1 MMGIVAGRKG
11 SSDYDTDMRQAK
23 DLGIDAFALNIGTDE
38 FTEKQLGYAY
48 ESAANNDI
56 KLFIS
61 FDFNWFS
68 PANDAAKV
76 GQMIATYS
84 NQTAQL
90 KVDGKVFASSFAGDG
105 LDVSAVKSAAGMDV
119 FFAPNFTPDETP
131 DANSIEGALNWIA
144 WPNNGAN
151 KAPTHD
157 VRVSVVEGDDKYHN
171 WLAGAKSYIAPI
183 SPWFSTHYGAEV
195 SYSKNFIF
203 PSDLLWYERWTSVL
217 ERSPP
222 FVEIITWNDY
232 GESHYIAPLSS
243 QHEDDGAS
251 KWVNDMPHDGWR
263 DLAKPFIAAYKAGS
277 KSVNEYI
284 KDDKII
290 YWYRP
295 TPRTVNCDST
305 DNTMKAGNNDSG
317 NYFNGKP
324 NGWEDMQ
331 DSVFVVSLLKSAGS
345 IDVTS
350 GNNTKT
356 FNAPAG
362 ASSFK
367 LDMGI
372 GQQKFSLTRDS
383 KQVFSG
389 TSRRNITDTCPC
401 GLYNFNAYVGTL
413 PEGKSEPLDAAG
425 LASFTVGLSVK
436 TCSAVPSLGSGSPA
450 PVPTTPAGSGV
461 PTSPSGIPNQSPSG
475 SLSGTPSVG
484 SSNSP
489 SSTSAPASLTGSAAA
504 PTSTSGAQSCNGGT
518 NALGSSRNMAGICS
532 FSCSRGYCPSE
543 VCVCTSTGTPET
555 APDTFPPGC
564 PLETEN
570 DSYKGLCKF
579 SCMRGYCPPA
589 ACTTECG

>member
-1 MMGIVAGRKG
+1 M
-11 SSDYDTDMRQAK
+11 
-23 DLGIDAFALNIGTDE
+23 
-38 FTEKQLGYAY
+38 
-48 ESAANNDI
+48 
-56 KLFIS
+56 
-61 FDFNWFS
+61 
-68 PANDAAKV
+68 
-76 GQMIATYS
+76 
-84 NQTAQL
+84 
-90 KVDGKVFASSFAGDG
+90 
-105 LDVSAVKSAAGMDV
+105 
-119 FFAPNFTPDETP
+119 
-131 DANSIEGALNWIA
+131 
-144 WPNNGAN
+144 
-151 KAPTHD
+151 
-157 VRVSVVEGDDKYHN
+157 
-171 WLAGAKSYIAPI
+171 
-183 SPWFSTHYGAEV
+183 
-195 SYSKNFIF
+195 
-203 PSDLLWYERWTSVL
+203 
-217 ERSPP
+217 
-222 FVEIITWNDY
+222 EIITWNDY

-263 DLAKPFIAAYKAGS
+263 DLARPFIAAYKAGS

-317 NYFNGKP
+317 DYFNGKP

-350 GNNTKT
+350 GKNTKT

-367 LDMGI
+367 IDMGV

-383 KQVFSG
+383 KQVLSG
-389 TSRRNITDTCPC
+389 TSRKDITDTCPC

-413 PEGKSEPLDAAG
+413 PEGKSDPLDAAG

-436 TCSAVPSLGSGSPA
+436 TCSAAPSLGSGSPA
-450 PVPTTPAGSGV
+450 PVTTTPTASGAGSTTGGGNPTGV
-461 PTSPSGIPNQSPSG
+461 AGAGTSIITATTTSEIQPGPSGLPSGLPSG
-475 SLSGTPSVG
+475 SLSDMPSSIPSSIPSGVPTGSPSGSPSANPGGNPGVG
-484 SSNSP
+484 SSSSP
-489 SSTSAPASLTGSAAA
+489 GSPAASASVSASRTGSAAA
-504 PTSTSGAQSCNGGT
+504 PTSTGGGQSCNGGT
-518 NALGSSRNMAGICS
+518 NAPDKSPNMAGICS
-532 FSCSRGYCPSE
+532 FSCSRGYCPSD

-555 APDTFPPGC
+555 APDTFPVGC
-564 PLETEN
+564 PLEAEN
-570 DSYKGLCKF
+570 ESYQGLCKF

>member
-1 MMGIVAGRKG
+1 MGIVAGRK
-11 SSDYDTDMRQAK
+11 SSADYDADMRQAK

-38 FTEKQLGYAY
+38 FTGKQLGYAY
-48 ESAANNDI
+48 ESAAKNDM

-68 PANDAAKV
+68 ASKDAAKV

-84 NQTAQL
+84 SQTAQL
-90 KVDGKVFASSFAGDG
+90 KVDGKVFASSFSGDG
-105 LDVSAVKSAAGMDV
+105 LDVSAVKTAAGMDV
-119 FFAPNFTPDETP
+119 FFAPNFTPGGTP
-131 DANSIEGALNWIA
+131 DAQSIEGALNWIA

-151 KAPTHD
+151 KAPTPD
-157 VRVSVVEGDDKYHN
+157 VRVSVAEGDSKYHS

-195 SYSKNFIF
+195 SYSKNFVF
-203 PSDLLWYERWTSVL
+203 PSDLLWYERWTEVL

-263 DLAKPFIAAYKAGS
+263 DLARPFIAAYKAGS

-350 GNNTKT
+350 GKNTKT

-367 LDMGI
+367 IDMGV

-383 KQVFSG
+383 KQVLSG
-389 TSRRNITDTCPC
+389 TSRKDITETCPC
-401 GLYNFNAYVGTL
+401 GLYNFNACVRL
-413 PEGKSEPLDAAG
+413 HVDR
-425 LASFTVGLSVK
+425 
-436 TCSAVPSLGSGSPA
+436 
-450 PVPTTPAGSGV
+450 
-461 PTSPSGIPNQSPSG
+461 N
-475 SLSGTPSVG
+475 SGT
-484 SSNSP
+484 
-489 SSTSAPASLTGSAAA
+489 
-504 PTSTSGAQSCNGGT
+504 GA
-518 NALGSSRNMAGICS
+518 
-532 FSCSRGYCPSE
+532 
-543 VCVCTSTGTPET
+543 
-555 APDTFPPGC
+555 
-564 PLETEN
+564 
-570 DSYKGLCKF
+570 
-579 SCMRGYCPPA
+579 
-589 ACTTECG
+589 